1 LPIATAAERR
11 LPGSKRGGH
20 GCVTTIQ
27 KGPASPWKHKA
38 KVLLAFVA
46 LCLVTAFSGIGFAAE
61 PPGPAVQIF
70 R

>member
-1 LPIATAAERR
+1 MRHETRRNPI
-11 LPGSKRGGH
+11 
-20 GCVTTIQ
+20 
-27 KGPASPWKHKA
+27 SPWKHKA

-61 PPGPAVQIF
+61 PTPPGSVQIF